1 MSAAV
6 PTTRPADDELREQAI
21 AALKRRRKF
30 FDDAAAYVVVN
41 AVLWLIWALSDGKA
55 DGRLP
60 WPAWVSIVWG
70 FFLGL
75 DAWRAFGGLRR
86 PISEAEIDAEV
97 RRLRGD

>member
-6 PTTRPADDELREQAI
+6 PTPRGADAELREQAI
-21 AALKRRRKF
+21 ATLKRRRKF
-30 FDDAAAYVVVN
+30 LDDAAAYLVVN
-41 AVLWLIWALSDGKA
+41 AVLWLIWGLSDGST
-55 DGRLP
+55 DGSLP
-60 WPAWVSIVWG
+60 WPAWVSIVWA

-86 PISEAEIDAEV
+86 PITEAEIDAEV